1 MIDRVLVFEDFADR
15 VGDGFTI
22 SIPEIAEIELSLVE
36 AQPLPNRR
44 GPEHRQPFSLIF
56 RAADPRV
63 LPQQIHLMKHEA
75 LGEMAIFLVPV
86 GKSEAG
92 VEYQATFN

>member
-1 MIDRVLVFEDFADR
+1 MLDRVLVIEDFADKIGNLFS
-15 VGDGFTI
+15 VSMQDAD
-22 SIPEIAEIELSLVE
+22 IALHLIETS
-36 AQPLPNRR
+36 PLPNRR

-63 LPQQIHLMKHEA
+63 LPQQLYRMTHDA

-86 GKSEAG
+86 GRDEDG
-92 VEYQATFN
+92 IQYQATFN